1 MHEPVGAEQ
10 NTRCHRCGGALGMG
24 TTMLYRWEA
33 DHADHLANDPVRMLE
48 SLRRQLGRRR
58 PVSDHPLKR
67 LRRRLKW
74 IPKGRFSSFHLRQW
88 TDDANSF
95 CQRCGTHSS
104 LESTIPYDSITDN
117 FPQRLLSRLRL
128 SLARRRTPFEDA
140 GRQADLS
147 LLLARIGFPVYGIE
161 GGPLGMRLREVE
173 FGRRGR
179 GYGVGRVSFLY
190 VGVDP
195 SVPRRA
201 LTLRQGVGASLES
214 TENRFAAELQAII
227 CLVMSDGG
235 DDLRKEYLGKGNI
248 HRDWN
253 LERIGRT
260 PRRRLSLVANG
271 KPVEVDLA
279 FWWEPEPVTLAHL
292 APEGHAILATS
303 IGVSH
308 VKMLGLLKTM
318 VTLQSAPETLKEHRK
333 NTGRRTGMPA
343 GTAPA
348 MSEAERSQTDL
359 EPLRRF
365 GFTSLTC
372 STSPP
377 GNRKATPQSTI

>member
-10 NTRCHRCGGALGMG
+10 NTRCHRCGEVLGMG

-33 DHADHLANDPVRMLE
+33 DHANQLANDPVRMLE

-67 LRRRLKW
+67 LLLRLKW
-74 IPKGRFSSFHLRQW
+74 IPKGRFSSFHIHQW
-88 TDDANSF
+88 TDEASTF
-95 CQRCGTHSS
+95 CQRCGAHSFM
-104 LESTIPYDSITDN
+104 EGTNPYDPITDN
-117 FPQRLLSRLRL
+117 FPQRLLPRLRW
-128 SLARRRTPFEDA
+128 SLARRRPPFEDA

-147 LLLARIGFPVYGIE
+147 RLLARIGFPVYGIE
-161 GGPLGMRLREVE
+161 GGQLGMRLREVE
-173 FGRRGR
+173 FGRREN

-190 VGVDP
+190 VGIGP
-195 SVPRRA
+195 SLPRRA
-201 LTLRQGVGASLES
+201 LTLRQGVGGSLAS
-214 TENRFAAELQAII
+214 TENCLDAELQAII
-227 CLVMSDGG
+227 CLVMSHGG

-303 IGVSH
+303 IGISH
-308 VKMLGLLKTM
+308 VNMLGLLKTM
-318 VTLQSAPETLKEHRK
+318 VTLQNDPEALKEHRQAYRDA
-333 NTGRRTGMPA
+333 RRDGA
-343 GTAPA
+343 SHEG
-348 MSEAERSQTDL
+348 S
-359 EPLRRF
+359 
-365 GFTSLTC
+365 
-372 STSPP
+372 
-377 GNRKATPQSTI
+377 